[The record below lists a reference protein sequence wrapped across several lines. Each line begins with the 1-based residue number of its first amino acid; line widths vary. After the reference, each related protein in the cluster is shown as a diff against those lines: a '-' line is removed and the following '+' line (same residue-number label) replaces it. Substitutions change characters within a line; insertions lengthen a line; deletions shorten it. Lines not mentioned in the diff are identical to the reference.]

1 MPEPVIVVSGLPRSG
16 TSLAMQAIHAG
27 GIEPVTDG
35 QRVADPDNP
44 RGYYEFERV
53 KALRTDKAWLDDAA
67 GKVVKVIH
75 MLVPELPDDRPY
87 RIVFME
93 RELDEVLASQ
103 STMLA
108 RSGCSGASLP
118 PDRLKAIYEQQ
129 LRQVHD
135 WIAAR
140 SNVQALRVGYRSF
153 VTAPVIE
160 VDRIADFIGVPMDRA
175 AMVRA
180 VDPSLYRNKA

>member
-1 MPEPVIVVSGLPRSG
+1 MPDPVIVVSGLPRSG

-35 QRVADPDNP
+35 ERVADPDNP

-53 KALRTDKAWLDDAA
+53 KALRTDKAWLDGAA

-75 MLVPELPDDRPY
+75 MLLPELPDDRPY
-87 RIVFME
+87 RVVFME
-93 RELDEVLASQ
+93 RELGEVLASQ

-108 RSGCSGASLP
+108 RSGRAGAALAP
-118 PDRLKAIYEQQ
+118 ERLRAVYEQQ
-129 LRQVHD
+129 LRQVHE
-135 WIAAR
+135 WLAAR
-140 SNVQALRVGYRSF
+140 PNFTVLRVPYRSF
-153 VTAPVIE
+153 VNDPTEQVA
-160 VDRIADFIGVPMDRA
+160 RLATFIGVPMDQQ
-175 AMVRA
+175 AMVKA

>member
-35 QRVADPDNP
+35 ERVADPDNP

-53 KALRTDKAWLDDAA
+53 KALRTDKSWLDSAA

-87 RIVFME
+87 RVVFME
-93 RELDEVLASQ
+93 RELSEVLASQ

-108 RSGCSGASLP
+108 RSGRAGAALP

-129 LRQVHD
+129 LRQVHE
-135 WIAAR
+135 WLTAR
-140 SNVQALRVGYRSF
+140 PNFAVLRVPYRGF
-153 VTAPVIE
+153 VSEPSAQVE
-160 VDRIADFIGVPMDRA
+160 RIADFIGGPLDRA

>member
-16 TSLAMQAIHAG
+16 TSLAMQAVHAG

-35 QRVADPDNP
+35 ERVADPDNP

-53 KALRTDKAWLDDAA
+53 KALRSDKTWLDDAA

-87 RIVFME
+87 RVIFME
-93 RELDEVLASQ
+93 RALDEVLASQ

-108 RSGCSGASLP
+108 RSGRTGASLA

-129 LRQVHD
+129 LRQVHE
-135 WIAAR
+135 WLSVR
-140 SNVQALRVGYRSF
+140 PNFTVLRVPYRSF
-153 VTAPVIE
+153 VGEPGVQAA
-160 VDRIADFIGVPMDRA
+160 RIADFIGVPMDRN